1 MSAVADD
8 QTQRQPAAGERRTN
22 RALRALVNEMLDKVR
37 DLSRR
42 TEAWTPEERAQAEA
56 DLEMIMERV
65 RQEATHPREGA

>member
-1 MSAVADD
+1 MSAAAEEK
-8 QTQRQPAAGERRTN
+8 RQGAASGERRSN
-22 RALRALVNEMLDKVR
+22 VVLRALVNEMLDRVR

-65 RQEATHPREGA
+65 RQEAMHPHDRG

>member
-1 MSAVADD
+1 MSAAADEKG
-8 QTQRQPAAGERRTN
+8 QGAGSGERRSN
-22 RALRALVNEMLDKVR
+22 VVLRALVNEMLDRVR

-65 RQEATHPREGA
+65 RQEAMHPHDRG